1 MTGSPSA
8 RMEDLLLAWFRRAG
22 RDLPWRRTKDPYA
35 ILVSEVMLQQT
46 QVERVVPRYL
56 AWLERW
62 PTVESLAAAPAGE
75 AIREWQGLGYN
86 RRALNL
92 HRAATRIA
100 RDGWPADLAELP
112 GVGGYTAAAIRRFAL
127 DANVL
132 PVDVNVSRVVRRTGV
147 AFSSASAHALMDLG
161 ATICLAR
168 VPRCTECPL
177 AAECPS
183 FGTRE
188 EPARKQGPFEG
199 SFRQRR
205 AAVLRLVAEAT
216 RELEALDDEA
226 VSSLERDGLVVV
238 EGKTVALPS

>member
-1 MTGSPSA
+1 MTGPPIA
-8 RMEDLLLAWFRRAG
+8 GMEDLLLAWFRRVG

-100 RDGWPADLAELP
+100 RDGWPADLTELP
-112 GVGGYTAAAIRRFAL
+112 GVGAYTAAAIRRFAL
-127 DANVL
+127 DESVL
-132 PVDVNVSRVVRRTGV
+132 PVDVNVGRVVRRTGV
-147 AFSSASAHALMDLG
+147 TFSSAAAHALMDLG

-216 RELEALDDEA
+216 RELETLDDEA

-238 EGKTVALPS
+238 EGETVALPS